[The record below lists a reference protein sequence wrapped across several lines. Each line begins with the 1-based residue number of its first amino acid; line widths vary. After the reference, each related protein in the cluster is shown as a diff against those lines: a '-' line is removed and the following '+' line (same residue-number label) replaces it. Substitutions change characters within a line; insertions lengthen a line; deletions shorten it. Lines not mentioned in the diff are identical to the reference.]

1 MIPVGALADIPIGE
15 AIRVEADVPIAVFRV
30 AVEDSDG
37 ADSTVYAIDDTCTHQ
52 KASLADGWLDGC
64 KVECPLHSAC
74 FDLRTGLP
82 DGPPAKVPVRTHQV
96 VVLDGMVYLRVA
108 APMDA
113 RAGEPVPEVGVA

>member
-15 AIRVEADVPIAVFRV
+15 AIRVDADVPIAVFRV
-30 AVEDSDG
+30 AAEDSDG
-37 ADSTVYAIDDTCTHQ
+37 TDSTVYAIDDTCTHQ

-82 DGPPAKVPVRTHQV
+82 DGPPAKVPVRTHRV
-96 VVLDGMVYLRVA
+96 VVVDGMVYLQVPTTVPVA
-108 APMDA
+108 AESVSEED
-113 RAGEPVPEVGVA
+113 VA